1 MMQNKKRFVPHE
13 LDVNLIVDTRRLAG
27 KKKCDSSVREQAEYL
42 IDQYQIAYDLNC
54 GPDLSR
60 AFHWSMI
67 ARERRRELQKF
78 YDNLSSVMQ
87 GCK

>member
-1 MMQNKKRFVPHE
+1 MKKFVPHE
-13 LDVNLIVDTRRLAG
+13 LDVNLIVDVRRLAG
-27 KKKCDSSVREQAEYL
+27 RKKCDETVREQANYL

-60 AFHWSMI
+60 AFYWSMI

-78 YDNLSSVMQ
+78 YDNLTCAMKEAGLTS
-87 GCK
+87 